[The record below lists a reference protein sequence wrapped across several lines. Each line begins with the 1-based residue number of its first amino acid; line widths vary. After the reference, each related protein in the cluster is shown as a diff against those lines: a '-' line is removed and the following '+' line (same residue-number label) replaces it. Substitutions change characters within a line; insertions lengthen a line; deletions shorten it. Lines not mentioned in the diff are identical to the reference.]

1 MRLQSHSLEQQVKN
15 AAGDRKIYMIA
26 LGWIGTLIAFYPGFM
41 STDSIN
47 QYSQTLSGVYN
58 DHHPIIFA
66 KLWSVLDDIVS
77 GPFLMLLLQASIYWL
92 AILILYLK
100 KKTYGKSRL
109 IILMGFSPFLLSIL
123 GVIWKDIHFAV
134 ALLFIVAT
142 SVERKSFNLR
152 IHGILLLGL
161 EMALLLYASNVR
173 GNSWAAIPF
182 VAYIWIRSY
191 LKNTNKIKVVSLA
204 LLFTICAFGL
214 GTIYTKDVVKATP
227 SDFANYFMTDQLIYF
242 SYLEKKSLVPEV
254 AYTDMVDCAFAVVAE
269 MKLTQRAFCLEIS
282 GKYSTA
288 SFNTKNLRNQLIKSI
303 KEHPWEF
310 LMYKI
315 SAYSEFT
322 GTFWHKNYYYWH
334 PGLDK
339 NDFGLTQKDNPVTV
353 LLRYYV
359 EGVIT
364 LLPFLF
370 APLFWLWLST
380 MLILLSWLVR
390 KRIDSEIPFM
400 LSMSTFLYNF
410 QNFVAAGGPDF
421 RYFYWSAMGTTL
433 SLVLLVLSSSR
444 NIISDFRKAALGYR
458 IFFSIFTLICVF
470 QVQIF
475 HHVDYLSLLDS

>member
-1 MRLQSHSLEQQVKN
+1 MRLQSDSLEQKIKN
-15 AAGDRKIYMIA
+15 IAGDRKIHMLA
-26 LGWIGTLIAFYPGFM
+26 LGWTGTLIAFYPGFM

-66 KLWSVLDDIVS
+66 KLWSMLGNIVS

-100 KKTYGKSRL
+100 KRTYRNSKL

-134 ALLFIVAT
+134 ALLFILAT
-142 SVERKSFNLR
+142 SVERKSFSFG
-152 IHGILLLGL
+152 IQKILLLGL
-161 EMALLLYASNVR
+161 EMAFLLYASNVR

-191 LKNTNKIKVVSLA
+191 LKNTSKIKIISLA
-204 LLFTICAFGL
+204 LLFTISAFGL
-214 GTIYTKDVVKATP
+214 GKFYTEDVVKATP

-254 AYTDMVDCAFAVVAE
+254 TYRDMVNCAPAIVAE

-288 SFNTKNLRNQLIKSI
+288 SFNTKNLRSQLIKSI

-310 LMYKI
+310 FIYKI

-339 NDFGLTQKDNPVTV
+339 NDFGLTQKNNGVTV
-353 LLRYYV
+353 LLRNYV
-359 EGVIT
+359 EGTIT

-370 APLFWLWLST
+370 APLFWLWLSI

-390 KRIDSEIPFM
+390 KRIDSEISFM
-400 LSMSTFLYNF
+400 LAMSAFLYNF
-410 QNFVAAGGPDF
+410 QNFLAAGGPDF

-433 SLVLLVLSSSR
+433 SLVLLLLSSSK
-444 NIISDFRKAALGYR
+444 NIISDFWKAAIGYR
-458 IFFSIFTLICVF
+458 IFVITFTLICIF